1 LLAAGPGAATTILD
15 SMQRGSERGRERWTE
30 TEAVLKQH
38 GMMACTD
45 QFFFRM
51 GSWEVASRENK

>member
-1 LLAAGPGAATTILD
+1 VPGAATTILD

-30 TEAVLKQH
+30 TETVLKQH

-45 QFFFRM
+45 QFFSQT